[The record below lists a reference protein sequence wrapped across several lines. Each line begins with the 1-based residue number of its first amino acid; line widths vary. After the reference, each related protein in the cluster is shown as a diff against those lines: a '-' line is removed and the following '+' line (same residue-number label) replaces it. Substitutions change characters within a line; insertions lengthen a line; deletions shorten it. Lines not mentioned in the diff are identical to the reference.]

1 MNINHNH
8 ILSLLQTGFTTIA
21 VTFDYNAD
29 TDPVLRVRNRSTRV
43 KEYRHQ
49 SAPHHRSGVGSQGT
63 SLENG
68 EG

>member
-29 TDPVLRVRNRSTRV
+29 TDPVLRVRNRTTV
-43 KEYRHQ
+43 EK
-49 SAPHHRSGVGSQGT
+49 AKVIPHA
-63 SLENG
+63 E
-68 EG
+68 

>member
-29 TDPVLRVRNRSTRV
+29 ADTDYAKAIDKLIRQHLPASMELYD
-43 KEYRHQ
+43 KYR
-49 SAPHHRSGVGSQGT
+49 R
-63 SLENG
+63 LL
-68 EG
+68 